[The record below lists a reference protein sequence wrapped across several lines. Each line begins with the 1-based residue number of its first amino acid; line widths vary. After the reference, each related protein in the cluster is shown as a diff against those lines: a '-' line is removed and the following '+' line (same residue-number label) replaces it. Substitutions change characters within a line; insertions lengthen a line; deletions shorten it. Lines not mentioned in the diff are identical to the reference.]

1 MLITSREVYE
11 LKGFRDF
18 NYTKILICTNEDT
31 FVVVK
36 RGQTKH
42 DIRRKTLIVEL
53 FKLKKI
59 RGPSCK
65 CRGKHTVLG

>member
-11 LKGFRDF
+11 VKGFRDF

-42 DIRRKTLIVEL
+42 DIRRKTLIVEP
-53 FKLKKI
+53 FK
-59 RGPSCK
+59 S
-65 CRGKHTVLG
+65 H